1 MLTDERETAGLAA
14 LEQLAADEAA
24 LYARTCQQLHDSAVL
39 SARLQ
44 GPSGVDRFL
53 VLELASTLR
62 CGQVAAAHRLADAS
76 RLVEVLTHTLTGL
89 ETGRVHLPQAR
100 LVQELT
106 RHCSEQVAA
115 AVDAR
120 LHTGPDGPLA
130 LAGWTARRLRDRLRR
145 LVLHVQ
151 SELEPDETDQA
162 ERTARDARRV
172 SVRPEPDGMAS
183 LWALLPAEQLCAF
196 TAGLDELHRRQL
208 IADRATGTRRT
219 ADQRRADLLA
229 MLPALALHALD
240 GTPTGAT
247 GTGGGP
253 VDRCSPKI
261 VVNVHVPVATALG
274 LSDAP
279 ALLDGHGPISA
290 DHLRRLL
297 LDAHLRRVLVD
308 GSTGQPLH
316 VDRHLHAPPR
326 PARGLRQP
334 ARTADVAAPGGA
346 AHSPPLLTAGAE
358 AGAAVDAAGG
368 AGAGAGGAAA
378 AAAAAAPAAARDRL
392 LALVPDGPVLLH
404 EEPEPRHDPST
415 SLARLVRTRDPLCTG
430 PGCSTSSAQCDLD
443 HEDPWPHGP
452 THSDN
457 LRPRSR
463 RCHRAKTLSWT
474 VARHPDGTHTWTAP
488 STRSYTVP
496 PYWTPPPTPE
506 ARPARTTPATTAPA
520 TTTGAG
526 AGPGGTGHC
535 HDLTHDL
542 VHPGPSRSPVAA
554 VRETVWPVDPPF

>member
-1 MLTDERETAGLAA
+1 
-14 LEQLAADEAA
+14 
-24 LYARTCQQLHDSAVL
+24 
-39 SARLQ
+39 
-44 GPSGVDRFL
+44 
-53 VLELASTLR
+53 
-62 CGQVAAAHRLADAS
+62 
-76 RLVEVLTHTLTGL
+76 
-89 ETGRVHLPQAR
+89 
-100 LVQELT
+100 
-106 RHCSEQVAA
+106 
-115 AVDAR
+115 
-120 LHTGPDGPLA
+120 
-130 LAGWTARRLRDRLRR
+130 
-145 LVLHVQ
+145 
-151 SELEPDETDQA
+151 
-162 ERTARDARRV
+162 
-172 SVRPEPDGMAS
+172 MAS
-183 LWALLPAEQLCAF
+183 LWALLPAEQLRAF
-196 TAGLDELHRRQL
+196 TAGLDELHRRQV

-240 GTPTGAT
+240 DTPTGAT
-247 GTGGGP
+247 STGGGR

-297 LDAHLRRVLVD
+297 PDAHLRRVLVD

-316 VDRHLHAPPR
+316 VDRHLHAPAR

-334 ARTADVAAPGGA
+334 ARRAEAAAPGAA
-346 AHSPPLLTAGAE
+346 AHSPLLLTAGAG

-368 AGAGAGGAAA
+368 AGAGAGADVAATA
-378 AAAAAAPAAARDRL
+378 GAAAAPAAARDRL

-404 EEPEPRHDPST
+404 EEPEHRHDPST

-430 PGCSTSSAQCDLD
+430 PGCSTGSAHCDLD

-474 VARHPDGTHTWTAP
+474 VTRHPDGTHTWTAP

-506 ARPARTTPATTAPA
+506 PRPARTTPATAAPA
-520 TTTGAG
+520 TTGPATTSARAG
-526 AGPGGTGHC
+526 AGPGGTGHT

-542 VHPGPSRSPVAA
+542 VDPGPGRTPVD
-554 VRETVWPVDPPF
+554 TVCGSAWPVDPPF